1 MPKDNIPNDEIQRL
15 LRTIFD
21 DCYKEDNAVRER
33 QVRAWRRL
41 KLLWEGFQRVWYS
54 EVAHDWRVAP
64 NTESSDDG
72 TQGAY
77 DHPIN
82 VYKAYLESI
91 IAALSVSIPSIKC
104 FPDDA
109 ENTLDLITARSGD
122 KIAELVYRH
131 NDVALLWLHG
141 LFVFVTEGMTA
152 CYDYSH
158 SSKEYGEYDDKE
170 YDEIEEEHEITQ
182 CSNCGH
188 IISDTTMQPEQQMQ
202 QPVENTPLAPNP
214 ALMGPTQGNPFDAN
228 NPSLKMNSTDE
239 IDEFMPDNED
249 SEIQYNVQYK
259 GADLCPA
266 CMMQMDPEIRR
277 EKFSVTRLIGVTRE
291 PKSRICLEVYG
302 GLNVKIPNHVK
313 KQKDLPY
320 LIFSEEKDYTSVIEE
335 YGHLHGNEKILKCVN
350 AGRPNSSYNY
360 YESWA
365 RLSPQYLGEYPINV
379 ITVHKAW
386 IRPCKFNLLGDEADV
401 KKLKKKYP
409 NGVCI
414 TYVDDQFAEATN
426 ASLDDNWTIL
436 ENPMADYLHYEPAG
450 QGLVSIQEITN
461 DLTSLV
467 LQTIEHGIGQTFAD
481 PAVLD
486 FTAYGQTEVTPGGI
500 FPAKPKSGKSL
511 NDGFMELKTATLSQ
525 EVMPFSTQVQSMA
538 QLTSGA
544 LPSLFGGNMEGTET
558 ASQYSMSRAQALQRQ
573 QNTWKMFTI
582 WWKRIFGKV
591 IPLFIKE
598 MKDDERDVQRDKQG
612 NFINTMIRKS
622 EVEGRIGKIELD
634 AGDTLPLTWS
644 ARKDVIEKL
653 LQNSNPEIIQIL
665 TAPENRR
672 LIHESLGIPEFYVP
686 GEDDVTKQN
695 AEITILLNSM
705 PIETGDMMNPE
716 ISSVEIDPVFDNHN
730 IEFECCRKWI
740 CSEIGRQAK
749 VDNEQGYR
757 NVLLHGKMHLQQIQM
772 AAMQQQQMEQ
782 QSVSTNKP
790 SEGNSGDGNPNPGQ
804 QSAPNSKPKQNTQ
817 TPITGDANVPTIQ

>member
-379 ITVHKAW
+379 ITVH
-386 IRPCKFNLLGDEADV
+386 
-401 KKLKKKYP
+401 
-409 NGVCI
+409 
-414 TYVDDQFAEATN
+414 
-426 ASLDDNWTIL
+426 
-436 ENPMADYLHYEPAG
+436 
-450 QGLVSIQEITN
+450 
-461 DLTSLV
+461 
-467 LQTIEHGIGQTFAD
+467 
-481 PAVLD
+481 
-486 FTAYGQTEVTPGGI
+486 
-500 FPAKPKSGKSL
+500 
-511 NDGFMELKTATLSQ
+511 
-525 EVMPFSTQVQSMA
+525 
-538 QLTSGA
+538 
-544 LPSLFGGNMEGTET
+544 
-558 ASQYSMSRAQALQRQ
+558 
-573 QNTWKMFTI
+573 
-582 WWKRIFGKV
+582 
-591 IPLFIKE
+591 
-598 MKDDERDVQRDKQG
+598 
-612 NFINTMIRKS
+612 
-622 EVEGRIGKIELD
+622 
-634 AGDTLPLTWS
+634 
-644 ARKDVIEKL
+644 
-653 LQNSNPEIIQIL
+653 
-665 TAPENRR
+665 
-672 LIHESLGIPEFYVP
+672 
-686 GEDDVTKQN
+686 
-695 AEITILLNSM
+695 
-705 PIETGDMMNPE
+705 
-716 ISSVEIDPVFDNHN
+716 
-730 IEFECCRKWI
+730 
-740 CSEIGRQAK
+740 
-749 VDNEQGYR
+749 
-757 NVLLHGKMHLQQIQM
+757 
-772 AAMQQQQMEQ
+772 
-782 QSVSTNKP
+782 
-790 SEGNSGDGNPNPGQ
+790 
-804 QSAPNSKPKQNTQ
+804 
-817 TPITGDANVPTIQ
+817 